1 MRGTE
6 PTIYLE
12 TDGSGEIEIVL
23 TDASGIEQKLPR
35 TTPEQDLT
43 RAAETGEAVPERAAL

>member
-1 MRGTE
+1 MRRTG

-23 TDASGIEQKLPR
+23 VNGNGDEYRLPR
-35 TTPEQDLT
+35 TTPGQGLT

>member
-1 MRGTE
+1 MRRTG

-23 TDASGIEQKLPR
+23 VNGNGDEYRPLR
-35 TTPEQDLT
+35 TTPGAGSDP
-43 RAAETGEAVPERAAL
+43 RSRDRGSSS